1 MIRGKREDTEGV
13 REAEF
18 IVLDFI
24 KSTPNATV
32 PEIARLIDDV
42 GADVDYIANVIGV
55 DQAVARQAYNE
66 VINGAPP
73 IEQVIEKQAA
83 SDPIVPPITPLK
95 DVIDT
100 SGATGAVAS
109 GNPLA
114 SATQTQAARAREQER
129 IAAIEAENARLAQVE
144 ADRAAAAQRGAEAR
158 ATAAAALRG
167 QIADQGAAGVI
178 SGLTSDGT
186 SERIALMN
194 LSTNT
199 GIPVTEL
206 ERTFQTTPEPP
217 PAGATLTP
225 TPGATV
231 TAPGATV
238 TAPGATTTTVPDA
251 TDPNLRRD
259 IRTGAMAGAQ
269 LPVGLAAAE
278 RAALGGAGTAA
289 GLLGTTAGAAGREL
303 TAGTMGGIGA
313 LRGGIGQARQ
323 DIMQGTQT
331 GISALQQALGGA
343 RADIESGFQRAEG
356 MFDPY
361 AQAGGQAL
369 QQQLALS
376 GALGPEAFQQA
387 YQESPQMQF
396 LREQGERAALR
407 TAAAR
412 GGLGGGRVMQELA
425 RYGTGLASQ
434 DLQNQIANLQALSA
448 QGLGA
453 RGSAANIAT
462 GGAQQLANLGVLG
475 GTAGLQAATQQGT
488 ELANLA
494 QQLGVRE
501 SDLLTALGAGRS
513 NIALGIGTRAADLAA
528 QTGLNVAG
536 MRTRAGEQLA
546 GQFGTAASQLA
557 NLQREQGLGTQGLIA
572 GQADLISRLQQSAAA
587 GDAAAQT
594 ELAQLQAQGY
604 SNIGTNLAGVPQAP
618 TFVGQS
624 PIVGALGGA
633 VVGSQLAE
641 MFPQQQQQVQTP
653 TQTGGTFQIGSYFP
667 QGYFA
672 QPTTAPSG
680 ATVYPG
686 NMQFGGNVS
695 STGILRS
702 PISLGFS

>member
-1 MIRGKREDTEGV
+1 MRGKREDTEGV

-42 GADVDYIANVIGV
+42 GADLNYIANVMGV
-55 DQAVARQAYNE
+55 DPAVARQAYDQ
-66 VINGAPP
+66 VITDAPP
-73 IEQVIEKQAA
+73 IQQVIEKQVQ
-83 SDPIVPPITPLK
+83 SEPVNTPTRPLDK
-95 DVIDT
+95 VIDT
-100 SGATGAVAS
+100 SRPAFTQEDINRAVGELSSGAKTPQQVAQEYGVSVDYVNNNLGRIQNQVFDDLASGAT
-109 GNPLA
+109 
-114 SATQTQAARAREQER
+114 T
-129 IAAIEAENARLAQVE
+129 AQQV
-144 ADRAAAAQRGAEAR
+144 
-158 ATAAAALRG
+158 
-167 QIADQGAAGVI
+167 ADQY
-178 SGLTSDGT
+178 GLGLDFVNSAFDRMRA
-186 SERIALMN
+186 ER
-194 LSTNT
+194 
-199 GIPVTEL
+199 V
-206 ERTFQTTPEPP
+206 PP
-217 PAGATLTP
+217 PA
-225 TPGATV
+225 V
-231 TAPGATV
+231 APPPVVSQPPAV
-238 TAPGATTTTVPDA
+238 APAPVVSQPVTTVPDA
-251 TDPNLRRD
+251 NNPNLLRNAQ
-259 IRTGAMAGAQ
+259 TGGMAGPQ
-269 LPVGLAAAE
+269 LPIGLAAAE
-278 RAALGGAGTAA
+278 QAALGGAGRAT

-331 GISALQQALGGA
+331 GIGALQQALGGA

-396 LREQGERAALR
+396 LREQGEQAALR

-412 GGLGGGRVMQELA
+412 GGVGGGNVMKELA

-434 DLQNQIANLQALSA
+434 DLQNQIGNLQALSA

-475 GTAGLQAATQQGT
+475 GTTEMQAATQQGT
-488 ELANLA
+488 QLANLA
-494 QQLGVRE
+494 QQLGVSE
-501 SDLLTALGAGRS
+501 ADLRTGLGAGRS
-513 NIALGIGTRAADLAA
+513 NIALGIGTRGADLAA

-546 GQFGTAASQLA
+546 GQFGTASSQLA
-557 NLQREQGLGTQGLIA
+557 DLQQAQGAGTAPMIA
-572 GQADLISRLQQSAAA
+572 AQTNYINQLQQSAAA
-587 GDAAAQT
+587 GDAASQT

-604 SNIGTNLAGVPQAP
+604 SNIGSQLAGVPQAQ

-624 PIVGALGGA
+624 PMAGALGGA
-633 VVGSQLAE
+633 VIGSQIAE
-641 MFPQQQQQVQTP
+641 MFPSQQPAQS
-653 TQTGGTFQIGSYFP
+653 TFRIGSGFAP
-667 QGYFA
+667 GYFSN
-672 QPTTAPSG
+672 PMNSSVMTAPQVSPM
-680 ATVYPG
+680 A
-686 NMQFGGNVS
+686 NMSMIQG
-695 STGILRS
+695 LA
-702 PISLGFS
+702 

>member
-1 MIRGKREDTEGV
+1 MSIRGKREDTEGV

-42 GADVDYIANVIGV
+42 GADVDYIANVLGV

-83 SDPIVPPITPLK
+83 SDPIVPPEKPLK

-100 SGATGAVAS
+100 SGAAGAVAS

-114 SATQTQAARAREQER
+114 SVTQTQATQDAQAAR
-129 IAAIEAENARLAQVE
+129 IAAIEAENARLAQVQ
-144 ADRAAAAQRGAEAR
+144 ADRAAAAERGAAAR
-158 ATAAAALRG
+158 AEAATALRN
-167 QIADQGAAGVI
+167 QTADQGASQVL

-186 SERIALMN
+186 SERVALMN
-194 LSTNT
+194 LSSNT

-206 ERTFQTTPEPP
+206 ERTFQITPEPP

-231 TAPGATV
+231 TTPAA
-238 TAPGATTTTVPDA
+238 TTVPDA
-251 TDPNLRRD
+251 NNPSLLRNVQ
-259 IRTGAMAGAQ
+259 TGGMAGAQ

-278 RAALGGAGTAA
+278 QAALGGAGTAA

-303 TAGTMGGIGA
+303 TAGTMSGIGA

-396 LREQGERAALR
+396 LREQGEQAALR

-412 GGLGGGRVMQELA
+412 GGVGGGNVMKELA

-434 DLQNQIANLQALSA
+434 DLQNQIGNLQALSA

-475 GTAGLQAATQQGT
+475 GTSGLQAATQQGT
-488 ELANLA
+488 QLANLA
-494 QQLGVRE
+494 QQLGVSE
-501 SDLLTALGAGRS
+501 ADLRTGLGAGRS

-546 GQFGTAASQLA
+546 GQFGTASSQLA
-557 NLQREQGLGTQGLIA
+557 DLQQAQGAGTASMIGAQTNYMN
-572 GQADLISRLQQSAAA
+572 QLQQSAAA

-594 ELAQLQAQGY
+594 ELAVLQANINQG
-604 SNIGTNLAGVPQAP
+604 IGSNLAGVPAAQFIPPPNAA
-618 TFVGQS
+618 GSILQ
-624 PIVGALGGA
+624 GAALGYEFGQ
-633 VVGSQLAE
+633 GLTPSTQ
-641 MFPQQQQQVQTP
+641 PQTTYPVSNM
-653 TQTGGTFQIGSYFP
+653 TQMTG
-667 QGYFA
+667 
-672 QPTTAPSG
+672 TAPAG
-680 ATVYPG
+680 YQAYNP
-686 NMQFGGNVS
+686 FG
-695 STGILRS
+695 
-702 PISLGFS
+702 ISRIT

>member
-42 GADVDYIANVIGV
+42 GADVDYIANVLGV

-73 IEQVIEKQAA
+73 IEEVIEKQAA

-100 SGATGAVAS
+100 SGAAGAVAS

-114 SATQTQAARAREQER
+114 SATQTQATRTREQER

-158 ATAAAALRG
+158 ATAADALRG
-167 QIADQGAAGVI
+167 QIADQGASQVL

-186 SERIALMN
+186 SERVALMN

-206 ERTFQTTPEPP
+206 ERTFQAAPEPP

-231 TAPGATV
+231 TTSP
-238 TAPGATTTTVPDA
+238 ATTPAVTTVPDA
-251 TDPNLRRD
+251 VDPNLLRNAQ
-259 IRTGAMAGAQ
+259 TGAMAGAQ

-475 GTAGLQAATQQGT
+475 GTSGLQAATQQGT
-488 ELANLA
+488 QLANLA
-494 QQLGVRE
+494 QQLGTTE
-501 SDLLTALGAGRS
+501 ADLLTGLGAGRS

-557 NLQREQGLGTQGLIA
+557 
-572 GQADLISRLQQSAAA
+572 DLQQAQGAGTASMIGAQTNYMNQLQQAAAA
-587 GDAAAQT
+587 GDAQAQT
-594 ELAQLQAQGY
+594 QLAQLQA
-604 SNIGTNLAGVPQAP
+604 NINMGIGSNLAGVPAAQFTPLPNMAGSILQGAALGYELGQGFTPTTQGGAPVSTSQPAYVAP
-618 TFVGQS
+618 T
-624 PIVGALGGA
+624 
-633 VVGSQLAE
+633 QLAP
-641 MFPQQQQQVQTP
+641 FVNLQA
-653 TQTGGTFQIGSYFP
+653 GTAF
-667 QGYFA
+667 
-672 QPTTAPSG
+672 T
-680 ATVYPG
+680 
-686 NMQFGGNVS
+686 
-695 STGILRS
+695 
-702 PISLGFS
+702 

>member
-1 MIRGKREDTEGV
+1 MSIRGKREDTEGV

-42 GADVDYIANVIGV
+42 GADVDYIANVLGV

-83 SDPIVPPITPLK
+83 SDPIVPPEKPLK

-100 SGATGAVAS
+100 SGAAGAVAS

-114 SATQTQAARAREQER
+114 SVTQTQATQDAQAAR
-129 IAAIEAENARLAQVE
+129 IAAIEAENARLAQVQ
-144 ADRAAAAQRGAEAR
+144 ADRAAAAERGAAAR
-158 ATAAAALRG
+158 AEAATALRN
-167 QIADQGAAGVI
+167 QTADQGASQVL

-186 SERIALMN
+186 SERVALMN
-194 LSTNT
+194 LSSNT

-206 ERTFQTTPEPP
+206 ERTFQITPEPP

-231 TAPGATV
+231 TTPAA
-238 TAPGATTTTVPDA
+238 TTVPDA
-251 TDPNLRRD
+251 NNPSLLRNVQ
-259 IRTGAMAGAQ
+259 TGGMAGAQ

-278 RAALGGAGTAA
+278 QAALGGAGTAA

-303 TAGTMGGIGA
+303 TAGTMSGIGA

-396 LREQGERAALR
+396 LREQGEQAALR

-412 GGLGGGRVMQELA
+412 GGVGGGNVMKELA

-434 DLQNQIANLQALSA
+434 DLQNQIGNLQALSA

-475 GTAGLQAATQQGT
+475 GTSGLQAATQQGT
-488 ELANLA
+488 QLANLA
-494 QQLGVRE
+494 QQLGVSE
-501 SDLLTALGAGRS
+501 ADLRTGLGAGRS

-546 GQFGTAASQLA
+546 GQFGTASSQLA
-557 NLQREQGLGTQGLIA
+557 DLQQAQGAGTASMIGAQTNYMN
-572 GQADLISRLQQSAAA
+572 QLQQSAAA

-594 ELAQLQAQGY
+594 ELAVLQANINQG
-604 SNIGTNLAGVPQAP
+604 IGSNLAGVPSAQFIPPPNAA
-618 TFVGQS
+618 GSILQ
-624 PIVGALGGA
+624 GAALGYEFGQ
-633 VVGSQLAE
+633 GLTPSTQSQTTYPVSN
-641 MFPQQQQQVQTP
+641 M
-653 TQTGGTFQIGSYFP
+653 TQMTG
-667 QGYFA
+667 
-672 QPTTAPSG
+672 TAPAG
-680 ATVYPG
+680 YQAYNP
-686 NMQFGGNVS
+686 FG
-695 STGILRS
+695 
-702 PISLGFS
+702 ISRIT

>member
-42 GADVDYIANVIGV
+42 GADLNYIANVMGV
-55 DQAVARQAYNE
+55 DPAVARQAYDQ
-66 VINGAPP
+66 VITDAPP
-73 IEQVIEKQAA
+73 IEQVIEKQVQ
-83 SDPIVPPITPLK
+83 SEPITPPTRPLDK
-95 DVIDT
+95 VIDT
-100 SGATGAVAS
+100 SRPAFKQEDINRAVGELSSGAKTPEQVAQEYGVSVDYVNNNLGRIQNQVFDDLLSGATTAQQVADQY
-109 GNPLA
+109 GLGLDFVN
-114 SATQTQAARAREQER
+114 SAFDRMRQER
-129 IAAIEAENARLAQVE
+129 
-144 ADRAAAAQRGAEAR
+144 
-158 ATAAAALRG
+158 
-167 QIADQGAAGVI
+167 
-178 SGLTSDGT
+178 GL
-186 SERIALMN
+186 
-194 LSTNT
+194 
-199 GIPVTEL
+199 IPETPIYEPPPL
-206 ERTFQTTPEPP
+206 PEPP
-217 PAGATLTP
+217 VVSPPVTP
-225 TPGATV
+225 PPV
-231 TAPGATV
+231 VSPPV
-238 TAPGATTTTVPDA
+238 TTVPDA
-251 TDPNLRRD
+251 VDPNLLRNAQ
-259 IRTGAMAGAQ
+259 TGGMAGAQ

-278 RAALGGAGTAA
+278 QAALGGAGRAT

-303 TAGTMGGIGA
+303 TAGTLGGIGA

-331 GISALQQALGGA
+331 GIGALQQALGGA
-343 RADIESGFQRAEG
+343 RADIESGFAGGRADIQQALAQSRGDIQSGFGRAEA

-462 GGAQQLANLGVLG
+462 GGAQQLSGLAAGAGQNLANISTGQAQQLANLGVLG
-475 GTAGLQAATQQGT
+475 GTSGLQAATQQGT
-488 ELANLA
+488 QLANLA
-494 QQLGVRE
+494 QQLGTTE
-501 SDLLTALGAGRS
+501 ADLLTGLGAGRS

-557 NLQREQGLGTQGLIA
+557 
-572 GQADLISRLQQSAAA
+572 DLQQAQGAGTASMIGAQTNYMNQLQQAAAA

-594 ELAQLQAQGY
+594 ELAVLQANINQGIA
-604 SNIGTNLAGVPQAP
+604 SNLAGVPAAQ
-618 TFVGQS
+618 FVPPPNAAGSILQ
-624 PIVGALGGA
+624 GAALGYELGQGLTPSTSGGA
-633 VVGSQLAE
+633 PVS
-641 MFPQQQQQVQTP
+641 T
-653 TQTGGTFQIGSYFP
+653 S
-667 QGYFA
+667 
-672 QPTTAPSG
+672 QPTYPISNMTQMTGTAPAG
-680 ATVYPG
+680 YQTYNP
-686 NMQFGGNVS
+686 FG
-695 STGILRS
+695 
-702 PISLGFS
+702 ISRIT

>member
-32 PEIARLIDDV
+32 PEIARLMDDV
-42 GADVDYIANVIGV
+42 GADVDYVANVLGI
-55 DQAVARQAYNE
+55 DSAIARQAYNE
-66 VINGAPP
+66 VINDAPP
-73 IEQVIEKQAA
+73 IEQVIEKQAS

-100 SGATGAVAS
+100 SGAAGAVAS

-114 SATQTQAARAREQER
+114 SATQTQATRTREQER

-144 ADRAAAAQRGAEAR
+144 ADRAAAAQAG
-158 ATAAAALRG
+158 ATARTEAADALRS
-167 QIADQGAAGVI
+167 QIADQGASQVL

-186 SERIALMN
+186 SERVALMN

-206 ERTFQTTPEPP
+206 ERMFQTTPEPP

-231 TAPGATV
+231 TT
-238 TAPGATTTTVPDA
+238 PGATTTTVPDA

-278 RAALGGAGTAA
+278 RAALGGAGTAT

-323 DIMQGTQT
+323 DIMRGTQT
-331 GISALQQALGGA
+331 GIGALQRALGGA

-475 GTAGLQAATQQGT
+475 GTSGLQAATQQGT
-488 ELANLA
+488 QLANLA

-501 SDLLTALGAGRS
+501 SDLLTGLGAGRS

-557 NLQREQGLGTQGLIA
+557 
-572 GQADLISRLQQSAAA
+572 DLQQAQGAGTASMIGAQTNYMNQLQQAAAA
-587 GDAAAQT
+587 GDAQAQT
-594 ELAQLQAQGY
+594 QLAQLQASINMG
-604 SNIGTNLAGVPQAP
+604 IGSNLAGVPAAQFTPLPNMA
-618 TFVGQS
+618 GSILQ
-624 PIVGALGGA
+624 GAALGYEFGQGLTPSTRRDGGA
-633 VVGSQLAE
+633 PVTTSQAIYPTAGMSQMQNYNPFGVSLQNLGS
-641 MFPQQQQQVQTP
+641 
-653 TQTGGTFQIGSYFP
+653 
-667 QGYFA
+667 
-672 QPTTAPSG
+672 
-680 ATVYPG
+680 
-686 NMQFGGNVS
+686 
-695 STGILRS
+695 
-702 PISLGFS
+702 

>member
-42 GADVDYIANVIGV
+42 GADLNYIANVMGV
-55 DQAVARQAYNE
+55 DPAVARQAYDQ
-66 VINGAPP
+66 VITDAPP
-73 IEQVIEKQAA
+73 IEQVIEKQVQ
-83 SDPIVPPITPLK
+83 SEPITPPTRPLDK
-95 DVIDT
+95 VIDT
-100 SGATGAVAS
+100 SRPAFKQEDINRAVGELSSGAK
-109 GNPLA
+109 
-114 SATQTQAARAREQER
+114 
-129 IAAIEAENARLAQVE
+129 
-144 ADRAAAAQRGAEAR
+144 
-158 ATAAAALRG
+158 
-167 QIADQGAAGVI
+167 
-178 SGLTSDGT
+178 
-186 SERIALMN
+186 
-194 LSTNT
+194 
-199 GIPVTEL
+199 
-206 ERTFQTTPEPP
+206 TPEQV
-217 PAGATLTP
+217 AQEYGVSVDYVNNNL
-225 TPGATV
+225 GRIQNQV
-231 TAPGATV
+231 FDDLLS
-238 TAPGATTTTVPDA
+238 GATTAQQVADQYGLGLDFVNSAFDRMRQERGLIPETPTYDPPPPPVVSPPVTTVPDA
-251 TDPNLRRD
+251 VDPNLLRNAQ
-259 IRTGAMAGAQ
+259 TGGMAGAQ

-278 RAALGGAGTAA
+278 QAALGGAGRAT

-303 TAGTMGGIGA
+303 TAGTLGGIGA

-331 GISALQQALGGA
+331 GIGALQQALGGA
-343 RADIESGFQRAEG
+343 RADIESGFAGGRADIQQALAQSRGDIQSGFGRAEA

-412 GGLGGGRVMQELA
+412 GGLGGGRVMQELT

-462 GGAQQLANLGVLG
+462 GGAQQLSGLAAGAGQNLANISTGQAQQLANLGVLG
-475 GTAGLQAATQQGT
+475 GTSGLQAATQQGT
-488 ELANLA
+488 QLANLA
-494 QQLGVRE
+494 QQLGTTE
-501 SDLLTALGAGRS
+501 ADLLTGLGAGRS

-557 NLQREQGLGTQGLIA
+557 
-572 GQADLISRLQQSAAA
+572 DLQQAQGAGTASMIGAQTNYMNQLQQAAAA

-594 ELAQLQAQGY
+594 ELAVLQANINQGIA
-604 SNIGTNLAGVPQAP
+604 SNLAGVPAAQ
-618 TFVGQS
+618 FVPPPNAAGSILQ
-624 PIVGALGGA
+624 GAALGYEFGQ
-633 VVGSQLAE
+633 GLTPSTQ
-641 MFPQQQQQVQTP
+641 PQTTYPVSNM
-653 TQTGGTFQIGSYFP
+653 TQMTG
-667 QGYFA
+667 
-672 QPTTAPSG
+672 TAPAG
-680 ATVYPG
+680 YQAYNP
-686 NMQFGGNVS
+686 FG
-695 STGILRS
+695 
-702 PISLGFS
+702 ISRIT

>member
-42 GADVDYIANVIGV
+42 GADVDYIANVLGV

-73 IEQVIEKQAA
+73 IEEVIEKQAA
-83 SDPIVPPITPLK
+83 SDPIVPPEKPLK

-100 SGATGAVAS
+100 SGAAGAVAS

-114 SATQTQAARAREQER
+114 SATQTQATRTREQER

-158 ATAAAALRG
+158 ATAADALRG
-167 QIADQGAAGVI
+167 QIADQGASQVL

-186 SERIALMN
+186 SERVALMN

-231 TAPGATV
+231 TT
-238 TAPGATTTTVPDA
+238 PGATTTTVPDA

-475 GTAGLQAATQQGT
+475 GTSGLQAATQQGT
-488 ELANLA
+488 QLAGLA

-501 SDLLTALGAGRS
+501 SDLLTGLGAGRS

-557 NLQREQGLGTQGLIA
+557 
-572 GQADLISRLQQSAAA
+572 DLQQAQGAGTASMIGAQTNYMNQLQQAAAA
-587 GDAAAQT
+587 GDAQAQT
-594 ELAQLQAQGY
+594 QLAQLQA
-604 SNIGTNLAGVPQAP
+604 NINMGIGSNLAGVPAAQFTPLPNMA
-618 TFVGQS
+618 GSILQ
-624 PIVGALGGA
+624 GAALGYELGQDFTSSTA
-633 VVGSQLAE
+633 RPKTYPIAD
-641 MFPQQQQQVQTP
+641 M
-653 TQTGGTFQIGSYFP
+653 TQMQNYNPFQIS
-667 QGYFA
+667 
-672 QPTTAPSG
+672 SG
-680 ATVYPG
+680 
-686 NMQFGGNVS
+686 N
-695 STGILRS
+695 
-702 PISLGFS
+702 LGRF

>member
-32 PEIARLIDDV
+32 PEIARLMDDV
-42 GADVDYIANVIGV
+42 GADVDYVANVLGV
-55 DQAVARQAYNE
+55 DPVVARQAYNE

-73 IEQVIEKQAA
+73 IQEVIQKQVD

-100 SGATGAVAS
+100 SGAAGAVAS

-114 SATQTQAARAREQER
+114 SATQTQATRTREQER

-144 ADRAAAAQRGAEAR
+144 ADRAAAAQAGATAR
-158 ATAAAALRG
+158 ATAADALRS
-167 QIADQGAAGVI
+167 QIADQGAAGVL

-186 SERIALMN
+186 SERVALMN
-194 LSTNT
+194 LSGST

-206 ERTFQTTPEPP
+206 ERMFQTTPEPP

-225 TPGATV
+225 TPDFPVDGSGGGVANNTIGDGNFGQV
-231 TAPGATV
+231 GD
-238 TAPGATTTTVPDA
+238 GTVPDA

-259 IRTGAMAGAQ
+259 ARTGAMAGAQ

-278 RAALGGAGTAA
+278 QAALGGAGRAT

-303 TAGTMGGIGA
+303 TAGTLGGIGA

-396 LREQGERAALR
+396 LREQGEQAALR

-475 GTAGLQAATQQGT
+475 GTSGLQAATQQGT
-488 ELANLA
+488 QLANLA

-501 SDLLTALGAGRS
+501 SDLLTGLGAGRS

-557 NLQREQGLGTQGLIA
+557 
-572 GQADLISRLQQSAAA
+572 DLQQAQGAGTASMIGAQTNYMNQLQQAAAA
-587 GDAAAQT
+587 GDAQAQT
-594 ELAQLQAQGY
+594 ELARMQA
-604 SNIGTNLAGVPQAP
+604 NINMGIGSNLAGVPAAQFTPLPNPAGSI
-618 TFVGQS
+618 FQGA
-624 PIVGALGGA
+624 ALGY
-633 VVGSQLAE
+633 QLGQG
-641 MFPQQQQQVQTP
+641 FTP
-653 TQTGGTFQIGSYFP
+653 TT
-667 QGYFA
+667 QG
-672 QPTTAPSG
+672 PTT
-680 ATVYPG
+680 YPI
-686 NMQFGGNVS
+686 QR
-695 STGILRS
+695 I
-702 PISLGFS
+702 

>member
-42 GADVDYIANVIGV
+42 GADLNYVANVMGV
-55 DQAVARQAYNE
+55 DPAVARQAYDE
-66 VINGAPP
+66 VINDAPP
-73 IEQVIEKQAA
+73 IQQVIEKQVQ
-83 SDPIVPPITPLK
+83 SEPITPPTRPLDK
-95 DVIDT
+95 VIDT
-100 SGATGAVAS
+100 SRPAFTQEDINRAVGELSSGAKTPEQVAQEYGVSVDYVNNNLGRIQNQVFDDLLS
-109 GNPLA
+109 GTRTAQQVADQYGLGLDFVN
-114 SATQTQAARAREQER
+114 TTFDRMRQER
-129 IAAIEAENARLAQVE
+129 
-144 ADRAAAAQRGAEAR
+144 
-158 ATAAAALRG
+158 
-167 QIADQGAAGVI
+167 
-178 SGLTSDGT
+178 GL
-186 SERIALMN
+186 
-194 LSTNT
+194 
-199 GIPVTEL
+199 IPETPIYEPPPL
-206 ERTFQTTPEPP
+206 PEPP
-217 PAGATLTP
+217 VVTP
-225 TPGATV
+225 PVSPPVTPPPV
-231 TAPGATV
+231 VSPPV
-238 TAPGATTTTVPDA
+238 TTVPDA
-251 TDPNLRRD
+251 VNPNLLRNAQ
-259 IRTGAMAGAQ
+259 TGGMAGAQ

-278 RAALGGAGTAA
+278 QAALGGAGRAT

-303 TAGTMGGIGA
+303 TAGTLGGIGA

-331 GISALQQALGGA
+331 GIGALQQALGGA

-475 GTAGLQAATQQGT
+475 GTSGLQAATQQGT
-488 ELANLA
+488 QLANLA

-501 SDLLTALGAGRS
+501 SDLLTGLGAGRS

-557 NLQREQGLGTQGLIA
+557 
-572 GQADLISRLQQSAAA
+572 DLQQAQGAGTASMIGAQTNYMNQLQQAAAA
-587 GDAAAQT
+587 GDAQAQT
-594 ELAQLQAQGY
+594 ELARMQAEVNMRTG
-604 SNIGTNLAGVPQAP
+604 SNLAGVPSAQFTPLPNPAGSI
-618 TFVGQS
+618 FQGA
-624 PIVGALGGA
+624 ALGY
-633 VVGSQLAE
+633 QLGQG
-641 MFPQQQQQVQTP
+641 FTP
-653 TQTGGTFQIGSYFP
+653 TTQGTQSNPAQAAQGNFFQNLY
-667 QGYFA
+667 
-672 QPTTAPSG
+672 
-680 ATVYPG
+680 
-686 NMQFGGNVS
+686 NMNAFDRLG
-695 STGILRS
+695 
-702 PISLGFS
+702 SLG

>member
-42 GADVDYIANVIGV
+42 GADVDYIANVLGV

-73 IEQVIEKQAA
+73 IEQVIEKQAQ
-83 SDPIVPPITPLK
+83 SEPVNTPTRPL
-95 DVIDT
+95 DEVIDT
-100 SGATGAVAS
+100 SGAAGAVAS
-109 GNPLA
+109 GTPI
-114 SATQTQAARAREQER
+114 SQSQQTQDAQAAR

-158 ATAAAALRG
+158 ATEAAALRD
-167 QIADQGAAGVI
+167 QIADQGASQVL

-186 SERIALMN
+186 SERVALMN

-206 ERTFQTTPEPP
+206 ERTFQATPELP

-231 TAPGATV
+231 TTPAA
-238 TAPGATTTTVPDA
+238 TTVPDA
-251 TDPNLRRD
+251 NNPSLLRNVQ
-259 IRTGAMAGAQ
+259 TGGMAGAQ

-278 RAALGGAGTAA
+278 QAALGGAGRAA

-331 GISALQQALGGA
+331 GIGALQQALGGA

-412 GGLGGGRVMQELA
+412 GGVGGGNVMKELA

-434 DLQNQIANLQALSA
+434 DLQNQIGNLQALSA

-475 GTAGLQAATQQGT
+475 GTTEMQAATQQGT
-488 ELANLA
+488 QLANLA
-494 QQLGVRE
+494 QQLGVSE
-501 SDLLTALGAGRS
+501 ADLRTGLGAGRS

-528 QTGLNVAG
+528 RTGLNVAG

-557 NLQREQGLGTQGLIA
+557 NLQQAQGAGTAPMIA
-572 GQADLISRLQQSAAA
+572 AQTNYINQLQQSAAA
-587 GDAAAQT
+587 GDAASQT

-604 SNIGTNLAGVPQAP
+604 SNIGSQLAGVPQAQ

-624 PIVGALGGA
+624 PLAGALGGA
-633 VVGSQLAE
+633 VIGTQIAE
-641 MFPQQQQQVQTP
+641 MFPQQQQVQTP
-653 TQTGGTFQIGSYFP
+653 TQTGSTFQIGSYFP
-667 QGYFA
+667 QGFFA
-672 QPTTAPSG
+672 QPTAAPSG

-686 NMQFGGNVS
+686 NTQFGGNVS
-695 STGILRS
+695 STGIVRS
-702 PISLGFS
+702 PISLGFG

>member
-1 MIRGKREDTEGV
+1 MSIRGKREDTEGV

-42 GADVDYIANVIGV
+42 GADVDYIANVLGV

-83 SDPIVPPITPLK
+83 SDPIVPPEKPLK

-100 SGATGAVAS
+100 SGAAGAVAS

-114 SATQTQAARAREQER
+114 NVTQTQATQDAQAAR
-129 IAAIEAENARLAQVE
+129 IAAIEAENARLAQVQ
-144 ADRAAAAQRGAEAR
+144 ADRAAAAERGAAAR
-158 ATAAAALRG
+158 AEAATALRN
-167 QIADQGAAGVI
+167 QTADQGASQVL

-186 SERIALMN
+186 SERVALMN

-206 ERTFQTTPEPP
+206 ERTFQTTPELP

-231 TAPGATV
+231 TTPAA
-238 TAPGATTTTVPDA
+238 TTVPDA
-251 TDPNLRRD
+251 NNPSLLRNVQ
-259 IRTGAMAGAQ
+259 TGGMAGAQ

-278 RAALGGAGTAA
+278 QAALGGAGTAA

-331 GISALQQALGGA
+331 GIGALQQALGGA

-434 DLQNQIANLQALSA
+434 DLQNQIGNLQALSA

-475 GTAGLQAATQQGT
+475 GTTEMQAATQQGT
-488 ELANLA
+488 QLANLA
-494 QQLGVRE
+494 QQLGVSE
-501 SDLLTALGAGRS
+501 ADLRTGLGAGRS

-546 GQFGTAASQLA
+546 GQFGTASSQLA
-557 NLQREQGLGTQGLIA
+557 DLQQAQGAGTASMIGAQTNYMN
-572 GQADLISRLQQSAAA
+572 QLQQSAAA

-594 ELAQLQAQGY
+594 ELAVLQANINQGIA
-604 SNIGTNLAGVPQAP
+604 SNLAGVPAAQFIPPPNAA
-618 TFVGQS
+618 GSILQ
-624 PIVGALGGA
+624 GAALGYEFGQ
-633 VVGSQLAE
+633 GLTPSTQ
-641 MFPQQQQQVQTP
+641 PQKTYPVSNM
-653 TQTGGTFQIGSYFP
+653 TQMTG
-667 QGYFA
+667 
-672 QPTTAPSG
+672 TAPAG
-680 ATVYPG
+680 YQAYNP
-686 NMQFGGNVS
+686 FG
-695 STGILRS
+695 
-702 PISLGFS
+702 ISRIT

>member
-1 MIRGKREDTEGV
+1 MSIRGKREDTEGV

-42 GADVDYIANVIGV
+42 GADVDYIANVLGV

-83 SDPIVPPITPLK
+83 SDPIVPPEKPLK

-100 SGATGAVAS
+100 SGAAGAVAS

-114 SATQTQAARAREQER
+114 SVTQTQATQDAQAAR
-129 IAAIEAENARLAQVE
+129 IAAIEAENARLAQVQ
-144 ADRAAAAQRGAEAR
+144 ADRAAAAERGAAAR
-158 ATAAAALRG
+158 AEAATALRN
-167 QIADQGAAGVI
+167 QTADQGASQVL

-186 SERIALMN
+186 SERVALMN
-194 LSTNT
+194 LSSNT

-206 ERTFQTTPEPP
+206 ERTFQITPEPP

-231 TAPGATV
+231 TTPAA
-238 TAPGATTTTVPDA
+238 TTVPDA
-251 TDPNLRRD
+251 NNPSLLRNVQ
-259 IRTGAMAGAQ
+259 TGGMAGAQ

-278 RAALGGAGTAA
+278 QAALGGAGTAA

-303 TAGTMGGIGA
+303 TAGTMSGIGA

-396 LREQGERAALR
+396 LREQGEQAALR

-412 GGLGGGRVMQELA
+412 GGVGGGNVMKELA

-434 DLQNQIANLQALSA
+434 DLQNQIGNLQALSA

-475 GTAGLQAATQQGT
+475 GTSGLQAATQQGT
-488 ELANLA
+488 QLANLA
-494 QQLGVRE
+494 QQLGVSE
-501 SDLLTALGAGRS
+501 ADLRTGLGAGRS

-546 GQFGTAASQLA
+546 GQFGTASSQLA
-557 NLQREQGLGTQGLIA
+557 DLQQAQGAGTASMIGAQTNYMN
-572 GQADLISRLQQSAAA
+572 QLQQSAAA

-594 ELAQLQAQGY
+594 ELAVLQANINQGIA
-604 SNIGTNLAGVPQAP
+604 SNLAGVPAAQFIPPPNAA
-618 TFVGQS
+618 GSILQ
-624 PIVGALGGA
+624 GAALGYEFGQGLTPSTQGGA
-633 VVGSQLAE
+633 PVTTSQAIYPTVGMSQMQNYNPFGVSL
-641 MFPQQQQQVQTP
+641 QNL
-653 TQTGGTFQIGSYFP
+653 GS
-667 QGYFA
+667 
-672 QPTTAPSG
+672 
-680 ATVYPG
+680 
-686 NMQFGGNVS
+686 
-695 STGILRS
+695 
-702 PISLGFS
+702 

>member
-1 MIRGKREDTEGV
+1 MSIRGKREDTEGV

-42 GADVDYIANVIGV
+42 GADVDYIANVLGV

-83 SDPIVPPITPLK
+83 SDPIVPPEKPLK

-100 SGATGAVAS
+100 SGAAGAVAS

-114 SATQTQAARAREQER
+114 SVTQTQATQDAQAAR
-129 IAAIEAENARLAQVE
+129 IAAIEAENARLAQVQ
-144 ADRAAAAQRGAEAR
+144 ADRAAAAERGAAAR
-158 ATAAAALRG
+158 AEAATALRN
-167 QIADQGAAGVI
+167 QTADQGASQVL

-186 SERIALMN
+186 SERVALMN
-194 LSTNT
+194 LSSNT

-206 ERTFQTTPEPP
+206 ERTFQITPEPP

-231 TAPGATV
+231 TTPAA
-238 TAPGATTTTVPDA
+238 TTVPDA
-251 TDPNLRRD
+251 NNPSLLRNVQ
-259 IRTGAMAGAQ
+259 TGGMAGAQ

-278 RAALGGAGTAA
+278 QAALGGAGTAA

-303 TAGTMGGIGA
+303 TAGTMSGIGA

-396 LREQGERAALR
+396 LREQGEQAALR

-412 GGLGGGRVMQELA
+412 GGVGGGNVMKELA

-434 DLQNQIANLQALSA
+434 DLQNQIGNLQALSA

-475 GTAGLQAATQQGT
+475 GTSGLQAATQQGT
-488 ELANLA
+488 QLANLA
-494 QQLGVRE
+494 QQLGVSE
-501 SDLLTALGAGRS
+501 ADLRTGLGAGRS

-546 GQFGTAASQLA
+546 GQFGTASSQLA
-557 NLQREQGLGTQGLIA
+557 DLQQAQGAGTASMIGAQTNYMN
-572 GQADLISRLQQSAAA
+572 QLQQSAAA

-594 ELAQLQAQGY
+594 ELAVLQANINQG
-604 SNIGTNLAGVPQAP
+604 IGSNLAGVPAAQFIPPPNAA
-618 TFVGQS
+618 GSILQ
-624 PIVGALGGA
+624 GAALGYEFGQ
-633 VVGSQLAE
+633 GLTPSTQSQTTYPVSN
-641 MFPQQQQQVQTP
+641 M
-653 TQTGGTFQIGSYFP
+653 TQMTG
-667 QGYFA
+667 
-672 QPTTAPSG
+672 TAPAG
-680 ATVYPG
+680 YQAYNP
-686 NMQFGGNVS
+686 FG
-695 STGILRS
+695 
-702 PISLGFS
+702 ISRIT

>member
-42 GADVDYIANVIGV
+42 GADLNYVANVMGV
-55 DQAVARQAYNE
+55 DPAVARQAYDE
-66 VINGAPP
+66 VINDAPP
-73 IEQVIEKQAA
+73 IQQVIEKQVQ
-83 SDPIVPPITPLK
+83 SEPITPPTRPLDK
-95 DVIDT
+95 VIDT
-100 SGATGAVAS
+100 SRPAFTQEDINRAVGELSSGAKTPEQVAQEYGVSVDYVNNNLGRIQNQVFEDLLS
-109 GNPLA
+109 GTRTAQQVADQYGLGLDFVN
-114 SATQTQAARAREQER
+114 TTFDRMRQER
-129 IAAIEAENARLAQVE
+129 
-144 ADRAAAAQRGAEAR
+144 
-158 ATAAAALRG
+158 
-167 QIADQGAAGVI
+167 
-178 SGLTSDGT
+178 GL
-186 SERIALMN
+186 
-194 LSTNT
+194 
-199 GIPVTEL
+199 IPETPIYDPPP
-206 ERTFQTTPEPP
+206 RPEPP
-217 PAGATLTP
+217 VVTP
-225 TPGATV
+225 PVSPPVTPPPV
-231 TAPGATV
+231 VSPPV
-238 TAPGATTTTVPDA
+238 TTVPDA
-251 TDPNLRRD
+251 VDPNLLRNAQ
-259 IRTGAMAGAQ
+259 TGGMAGAQ

-278 RAALGGAGTAA
+278 QAALGGAGRAT

-303 TAGTMGGIGA
+303 TAGTLGGIGA

-323 DIMQGTQT
+323 DILQGTQT

-475 GTAGLQAATQQGT
+475 GTSGLQAATQQGT
-488 ELANLA
+488 QLANLA

-501 SDLLTALGAGRS
+501 SDLLTGLGAGRS

-536 MRTRAGEQLA
+536 MRTRAGEQA
-546 GQFGTAASQLA
+546 ERMFGEVSQGLSG
-557 NLQREQGLGTQGLIA
+557 LQREQAIGTQNLIA
-572 GQADLISRLQQSAAA
+572 NQTDYINRLTQAAAA
-587 GDAAAQT
+587 GDAQAQT
-594 ELAQLQAQGY
+594 ELARQQANLNMG
-604 SNIGTNLAGVPQAP
+604 IGSNLAGVPAAQFTPLPNMA
-618 TFVGQS
+618 GS
-624 PIVGALGGA
+624 IIEGAALGLD
-633 VVGSQLAE
+633 LAKAY
-641 MFPQQQQQVQTP
+641 
-653 TQTGGTFQIGSYFP
+653 G
-667 QGYFA
+667 A
-672 QPTTAPSG
+672 QPTGGAPVSTSQPAYVAPTQLAPFVNLQAGTAF
-680 ATVYPG
+680 T
-686 NMQFGGNVS
+686 
-695 STGILRS
+695 
-702 PISLGFS
+702 

>member
-42 GADVDYIANVIGV
+42 GADLNYVANVMGV
-55 DQAVARQAYNE
+55 DPAVARQAYDE
-66 VINGAPP
+66 VINDAPP
-73 IEQVIEKQAA
+73 IQQVIEKQVQ
-83 SDPIVPPITPLK
+83 SEPITPPARPLDK
-95 DVIDT
+95 VIDT
-100 SGATGAVAS
+100 SRPAFTQEDINRAVGELSSGAKTPEQVAQEYGVSVDYVNNNLGRIQNQVFDDLLS
-109 GNPLA
+109 GTRTAQQVADQYGLGLDFVN
-114 SATQTQAARAREQER
+114 TTFDRMRQER
-129 IAAIEAENARLAQVE
+129 
-144 ADRAAAAQRGAEAR
+144 
-158 ATAAAALRG
+158 
-167 QIADQGAAGVI
+167 
-178 SGLTSDGT
+178 GL
-186 SERIALMN
+186 
-194 LSTNT
+194 
-199 GIPVTEL
+199 IPETPIYDPPP
-206 ERTFQTTPEPP
+206 RPEPP
-217 PAGATLTP
+217 VVTP
-225 TPGATV
+225 PVSPPVTPPPV
-231 TAPGATV
+231 VSPPV
-238 TAPGATTTTVPDA
+238 TTVPDA
-251 TDPNLRRD
+251 VNPNLLRNAQ
-259 IRTGAMAGAQ
+259 TGGMAGAQ

-278 RAALGGAGTAA
+278 QAALGGAGRAT

-303 TAGTMGGIGA
+303 TAGTLGGIGA

-475 GTAGLQAATQQGT
+475 GTSGLQAATQQGT
-488 ELANLA
+488 QLANLA

-501 SDLLTALGAGRS
+501 SDLLTGLGAGRS

-557 NLQREQGLGTQGLIA
+557 
-572 GQADLISRLQQSAAA
+572 DLQQAQGAGTASMIGAQTNYMNQLQQAAAA
-587 GDAAAQT
+587 GDAQAQT
-594 ELAQLQAQGY
+594 QLAQLQA
-604 SNIGTNLAGVPQAP
+604 NINMGIGSNLAGVPAAQFTPLPNMA
-618 TFVGQS
+618 GSILQ
-624 PIVGALGGA
+624 GAALGYELGQDFTSSTA
-633 VVGSQLAE
+633 RPKTYPIAD
-641 MFPQQQQQVQTP
+641 M
-653 TQTGGTFQIGSYFP
+653 TQMTG
-667 QGYFA
+667 
-672 QPTTAPSG
+672 TAPAG
-680 ATVYPG
+680 YQAYNP
-686 NMQFGGNVS
+686 FGVS
-695 STGILRS
+695 LAN
-702 PISLGFS
+702 LGS

>member
-42 GADVDYIANVIGV
+42 GADLNYVANVMGV
-55 DQAVARQAYNE
+55 DPAVARQAYDE
-66 VINGAPP
+66 VINDAPS
-73 IEQVIEKQAA
+73 IQQVIEKQVQ
-83 SDPIVPPITPLK
+83 SEPITPPTRPL
-95 DVIDT
+95 DEVIDT
-100 SGATGAVAS
+100 SRPAFTQEDVNRAVGELSSGAKTPEQVAQEYGVSVDYVNNNLGRIQNQVFEDLLSGAT
-109 GNPLA
+109 
-114 SATQTQAARAREQER
+114 T
-129 IAAIEAENARLAQVE
+129 AQQV
-144 ADRAAAAQRGAEAR
+144 
-158 ATAAAALRG
+158 
-167 QIADQGAAGVI
+167 ADQY
-178 SGLTSDGT
+178 GLGLDFVNSTFDRMRR
-186 SERIALMN
+186 ERGL
-194 LSTNT
+194 
-199 GIPVTEL
+199 IP
-206 ERTFQTTPEPP
+206 QTPIYEPQPLPEPP
-217 PAGATLTP
+217 VVTTP
-225 TPGATV
+225 VTPPPV
-231 TAPGATV
+231 VSPPV
-238 TAPGATTTTVPDA
+238 TTVPDA
-251 TDPNLRRD
+251 VDPNLRRN
-259 IRTGAMAGAQ
+259 IQTGAMAGAQ

-278 RAALGGAGTAA
+278 QAALGGAGRAT

-331 GISALQQALGGA
+331 GIGALQQALGGA

-488 ELANLA
+488 QLANLA
-494 QQLGVRE
+494 QQLGTTE
-501 SDLLTALGAGRS
+501 ADLLTGLGAGRS

-557 NLQREQGLGTQGLIA
+557 
-572 GQADLISRLQQSAAA
+572 DLQQAQGAGTASMIGAQTNYMNQLQQAAAA
-587 GDAAAQT
+587 GDAQAQT
-594 ELAQLQAQGY
+594 QLAQLQA
-604 SNIGTNLAGVPQAP
+604 NINMGIGSNLAGVPAAQFTPLPNTAG
-618 TFVGQS
+618 TILQGA
-624 PIVGALGGA
+624 ALGYQLGEGLTPSTRQDGGA
-633 VVGSQLAE
+633 PVSTSQAIYPTVGMSQMQNYNPFGVSL
-641 MFPQQQQQVQTP
+641 QNL
-653 TQTGGTFQIGSYFP
+653 GS
-667 QGYFA
+667 
-672 QPTTAPSG
+672 
-680 ATVYPG
+680 
-686 NMQFGGNVS
+686 
-695 STGILRS
+695 
-702 PISLGFS
+702 

>member
-42 GADVDYIANVIGV
+42 GADLNYVANVMGV
-55 DQAVARQAYNE
+55 DPAVARQAYDE
-66 VINGAPP
+66 VINDAPP
-73 IEQVIEKQAA
+73 IQQVIEKQVQ
-83 SDPIVPPITPLK
+83 SEPITPPTRPL
-95 DVIDT
+95 DEVIDT
-100 SGATGAVAS
+100 SRPAFTQEDVNRAVGELSSGAK
-109 GNPLA
+109 
-114 SATQTQAARAREQER
+114 
-129 IAAIEAENARLAQVE
+129 
-144 ADRAAAAQRGAEAR
+144 
-158 ATAAAALRG
+158 
-167 QIADQGAAGVI
+167 
-178 SGLTSDGT
+178 
-186 SERIALMN
+186 
-194 LSTNT
+194 
-199 GIPVTEL
+199 
-206 ERTFQTTPEPP
+206 TPEQV
-217 PAGATLTP
+217 AQEYGVSVDYVNNNL
-225 TPGATV
+225 GRIQNQV
-231 TAPGATV
+231 FDDLLS
-238 TAPGATTTTVPDA
+238 GATTAQQVADQYGLGPDFVNTAFDRIRRERGLIPETTTAEQVQQAQSGGTEIITNPATGQTMEVLANDPRLAGMSDAEKANTVFNTAPATVPDA
-251 TDPNLRRD
+251 VDPNLNRNAL
-259 IRTGAMAGAQ
+259 TGAMAGPQ

-278 RAALGGAGTAA
+278 QAALGGAGRAT

-303 TAGTMGGIGA
+303 TAGTLGGIGA

-331 GISALQQALGGA
+331 GIGALQQALGGA

-376 GALGPEAFQQA
+376 GALGQEAFQQA

-396 LREQGERAALR
+396 LREQGEQAALR

-475 GTAGLQAATQQGT
+475 GTSGLQAATQQGT
-488 ELANLA
+488 QLANLA

-501 SDLLTALGAGRS
+501 SDLLTGLGAGRS

-557 NLQREQGLGTQGLIA
+557 
-572 GQADLISRLQQSAAA
+572 DLQQAQGAGTASMIGAQTNYMNQLQQAAAA
-587 GDAAAQT
+587 GDAQAQT
-594 ELAQLQAQGY
+594 ELARMQAEV
-604 SNIGTNLAGVPQAP
+604 NMRIGSNLAGVPAAQFTPLPNPAGSI
-618 TFVGQS
+618 FQGA
-624 PIVGALGGA
+624 ALGYEFGQ
-633 VVGSQLAE
+633 G
-641 MFPQQQQQVQTP
+641 MTP
-653 TQTGGTFQIGSYFP
+653 ST
-667 QGYFA
+667 A
-672 QPTTAPSG
+672 RPTTYPIADMTQMTGTAPAG
-680 ATVYPG
+680 YQAYNP
-686 NMQFGGNVS
+686 FGVS
-695 STGILRS
+695 LAN
-702 PISLGFS
+702 LGS

>member
-32 PEIARLIDDV
+32 PEIARLMDDV
-42 GADVDYIANVIGV
+42 GADVDYVANVLGV
-55 DQAVARQAYNE
+55 DPAVARQAYNE
-66 VINGAPP
+66 VINDAPP
-73 IEQVIEKQAA
+73 IEQVIEKQSNLAE
-83 SDPIVPPITPLK
+83 K
-95 DVIDT
+95 IDT
-100 SGATGAVAS
+100 SGAAGAVAS
-109 GNPLA
+109 GNPVA
-114 SATQTQAARAREQER
+114 SATQSQATRTREQER

-158 ATAAAALRG
+158 ATAAATLRG
-167 QIADQGAAGVI
+167 QIADQGASQVL

-186 SERIALMN
+186 SERVALMN
-194 LSTNT
+194 LSGDT

-206 ERTFQTTPEPP
+206 ERTFQATPEPP
-217 PAGATLTP
+217 PTGATLTP
-225 TPGATV
+225 TLGATV
-231 TAPGATV
+231 TTPAATTV
-238 TAPGATTTTVPDA
+238 TTPAATTVPDA

-369 QQQLALS
+369 QQQMALS

-475 GTAGLQAATQQGT
+475 GTSGLQAATQQGT
-488 ELANLA
+488 QLANLA

-501 SDLLTALGAGRS
+501 SDLLTGLGAGRS

-594 ELAQLQAQGY
+594 ELAQLQDQGY
-604 SNIGTNLAGVPQAP
+604 TNIGSQLAGTPQAQ

-653 TQTGGTFQIGSYFP
+653 TQTGSTFQIGSYFP

-672 QPTTAPSG
+672 QPTIAPSG

-702 PISLGFS
+702 PIGLGFS